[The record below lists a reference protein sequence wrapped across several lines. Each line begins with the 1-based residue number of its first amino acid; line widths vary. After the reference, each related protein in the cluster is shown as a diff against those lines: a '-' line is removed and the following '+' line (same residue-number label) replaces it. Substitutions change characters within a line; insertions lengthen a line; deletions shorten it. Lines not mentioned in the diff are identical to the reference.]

1 MHPWLGPVMMTQTL
15 NPEGLRHWLLSFPQ
29 TTAAAGHLPLKLDVE
44 TPRDTCQSPEG

>member
-15 NPEGLRHWLLSFPQ
+15 DPEGLRHWLLCFPQ
-29 TTAAAGHLPLKLDVE
+29 TTAADGHLPLKLDVE